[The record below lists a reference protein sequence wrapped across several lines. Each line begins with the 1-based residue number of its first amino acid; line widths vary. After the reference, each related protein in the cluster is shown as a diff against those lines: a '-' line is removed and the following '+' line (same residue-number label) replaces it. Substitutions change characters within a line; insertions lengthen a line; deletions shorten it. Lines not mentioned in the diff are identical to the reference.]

1 MPLGIVAAIG
11 VPSCQASKPLS
22 YLEGPQPAKSGH
34 SGSSTSGG
42 RRRRS
47 MIGRRHAA
55 SQISGL
61 STKSVRSLCIPC
73 RLSARLL
80 RETRCVNGLLKSCAR
95 FSRLSPRS
103 DNRRFLA
110 HWRASPEIR
119 NRSPS
124 SHVYQSEY
132 TGCVRSSGIRPDHLR
147 RKPMQ
152 IPTRSLSVLILV
164 LVAACGTS
172 SHPTDMPASSGG
184 GIIQGSV
191 IGSGSQMLVE
201 VPSSSAATTT
211 DANGG
216 FLLATVPKGAT
227 VLHFSGGGQNASLAT
242 APVVSGEF
250 RHLTLS
256 ISGTR
261 VTEQSE
267 QTETEFEG
275 TVDAIDGM
283 VLTVAGRKV
292 AVTDATTIRKDD
304 AAATFADLVLGT
316 LVEVEGTLN
325 ADGGVTAIEISIE
338 DRNEAERIAFVVT
351 LTQIAGNTLTVDGV
365 TVHVGSA
372 TVIVKGDTTLTLP
385 DLKVGDRVLVR
396 GAVQADKSINATR
409 IRVLPREDEP
419 EEEMHVSGKVTAVGA
434 SSFTIGDTLIATDAK
449 TEFEGSGFHGLADLK
464 VGDFAFAEVIRQAD
478 GSLLAEEV
486 KKFTPPPS

>member
-1 MPLGIVAAIG
+1 
-11 VPSCQASKPLS
+11 
-22 YLEGPQPAKSGH
+22 
-34 SGSSTSGG
+34 
-42 RRRRS
+42 
-47 MIGRRHAA
+47 
-55 SQISGL
+55 
-61 STKSVRSLCIPC
+61 
-73 RLSARLL
+73 
-80 RETRCVNGLLKSCAR
+80 
-95 FSRLSPRS
+95 
-103 DNRRFLA
+103 
-110 HWRASPEIR
+110 
-119 NRSPS
+119 
-124 SHVYQSEY
+124 
-132 TGCVRSSGIRPDHLR
+132 
-147 RKPMQ
+147 MQ

-216 FLLATVPKGAT
+216 FLLANVPKGAT

-304 AAATFADLVLGT
+304 AAATFADLMLGT
-316 LVEVEGTLN
+316 PVEVEGTLN
-325 ADGGVTAIEISIE
+325 ADGTVTASEIRIE
-338 DRNEAERIAFVVT
+338 DRDDADRVAFVGT
-351 LTQIAGNTLTVDGV
+351 LTQITGNTLIVGAV
-365 TVHVGSA
+365 TVNVSSA
-372 TVIVKGDTTLTLP
+372 TVIVKGDTTLTLA
-385 DLKVGDRVLVR
+385 DLMVGDRLVVR
-396 GAVQADKSINATR
+396 GTVQADKSINATR
-409 IRVLPREDEP
+409 IRVLEREDEP
-419 EEEMHVSGKVTAVGA
+419 EEMHVAGKVTAVDA
-434 SSFTIGDTLIATDAK
+434 NTFTIGDTKITTDAK
-449 TEFEGSGFHGLADLK
+449 TEFEGSGFQSLADLK
-464 VGDFAFAEVIRQAD
+464 VGDFAFAEVIKQAD
-478 GSLLAEEV
+478 GSLLAKEV
-486 KKFTPPPS
+486 RKFTPPPPN